1 VSGSAYG
8 LSVAA
13 EGGMSE
19 LALAALRRRTV
30 PLRLV
35 IFDCD
40 GVLVDSEPIV
50 NRVVAEEL
58 TALGWA
64 MTGEESHQRFL
75 GLNLGTMVPLIE
87 AQLRRAL
94 PAEWERDL
102 VARLILVLGQEA
114 PLMPGAA
121 EALAATT
128 ELGLPWRI
136 ASNSSHAELH
146 AKLGRNGLAA
156 LVAGRLHSHH
166 DVAEGKPAPDLFL
179 ATAAVERVAPDA
191 CVVIEDSVPGV
202 RAAMAARM
210 TCLGYCPHD
219 DGAMLREAGAA
230 PFHSLYDLPSLL
242 RAALEVT

>member
-1 VSGSAYG
+1 
-8 LSVAA
+8 
-13 EGGMSE
+13 MSQ
-19 LALAALRRRTV
+19 LALETLRLRSA

-64 MTGEESHQRFL
+64 MTATESHQRFL

-87 AQLRRAL
+87 AELRRTL
-94 PAEWERDL
+94 PVDWERDL
-102 VARLILVLGQEA
+102 VARLIVVLGEEV

-128 ELGLPWRI
+128 QLGLPWRI

-146 AKLGRNGLAA
+146 AKLGRNGLAT

-166 DVAEGKPAPDLFL
+166 DVAQGKPAPDLFL
-179 ATAAVERVAPDA
+179 AAGAAEQVMPEA

-202 RAAMAARM
+202 RAAMAAGM
-210 TCLGYCPHD
+210 TCLGFCPHD
-219 DGAMLREAGAA
+219 DGATLLAEGAA
-230 PFHSLYDLPSLL
+230 PFHSLYDLPALL
-242 RAALEVT
+242 RAALEVSQ